1 MADSLSDPKLEGEMK
16 KMKEALESLKRTQTI
31 FMNTFSKMKPKE
43 RAVIVREINSHH
55 TIISNFINGAR
66 KHDLRAPA
74 LKFGLENIKQK
85 YQLLTNQW
93 RRTEKLLE
101 SASGG
106 ASRSE
111 ISVATGNLTGVARD
125 IDAPGFNPTGKA
137 VEKYVESL
145 KTLGHDATTEMVD
158 EFRNRLDA
166 AYKTAKEKSG
176 GRDLDIQII
185 QDGGKIKVRMEP
197 K

>member
-1 MADSLSDPKLEGEMK
+1 MADSLSDPKLENEMK
-16 KMKEALESLKRTQTI
+16 KIKEILESLKRSQTI

-43 RAVIVREINSHH
+43 RAVHVREINSNH
-55 TIISNFINGAR
+55 TTISNFINGAR
-66 KHDLRAPA
+66 KYDLRAPS

-85 YQLLTNQW
+85 YQLLSNQW
-93 RRTEKLLE
+93 RRTEKMLE
-101 SASGG
+101 SAPSGG
-106 ASRSE
+106 VSRPE
-111 ISVATGNLTGVARD
+111 ISVVTGDLTGVGRD
-125 IDAPGFNPTGKA
+125 MPNLSPTGQA

-145 KTLGHDATTEMVD
+145 KTLGHDATPEMVD
-158 EFRNRLDA
+158 EFRNRLDS

-176 GRDLDIQII
+176 GRDLDIHII